1 MYHKEKVNSLAGSR
15 TLFICT
21 CKQPLDHCTT
31 VPLSFGGRKF
41 AILKAFFFAI
51 DVV

>member
-1 MYHKEKVNSLAGSR
+1 MYYKEKENSFAGSR

-21 CKQPLDHCTT
+21 CKQLLDHCTT
-31 VPLSFGGRKF
+31 LPLSFWGCKF

-51 DVV
+51 DAV